1 MSILSSTS
9 PDPLSTVTPHSTEGA
24 YSILLS
30 HNRATWLGTLFIN
43 IFWWLMM
50 CPLVCRLSGVCSYE
64 TTLHWITESAAAE
77 KEKACFCWNW
87 HLFSAQRSTIQ
98 NWKYKKKSP
107 LLYWGHK
114 KVTVTVRWLQ
124 LGQCSGLTRKAAQ
137 TCICEYICGFSLWF
151 SL

>member
-9 PDPLSTVTPHSTEGA
+9 PDRLITVTPHSTEGV

-30 HNRATWLGTLFIN
+30 YNKATWLDTLFIN

-50 CPLVCRLSGVCSYE
+50 CPLVCHLSGVCSYE
-64 TTLHWITESAAAE
+64 TTLHRITESAAVE
-77 KEKACFCWNW
+77 KEKACFCWSW
-87 HLFSAQRSTIQ
+87 HLSFAQHSTIQ
-98 NWKYKKKSP
+98 NWKYEKKSP

-124 LGQCSGLTRKAAQ
+124 LGQRSGLTRKAAQ
-137 TCICEYICGFSLWF
+137 TCICEYICGFFLWF